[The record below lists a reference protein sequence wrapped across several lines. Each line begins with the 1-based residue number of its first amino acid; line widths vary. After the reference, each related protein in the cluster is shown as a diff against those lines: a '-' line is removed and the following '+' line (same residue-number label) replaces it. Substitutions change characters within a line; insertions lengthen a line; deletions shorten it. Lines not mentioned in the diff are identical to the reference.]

1 MRPKILVVD
10 DEPDV
15 VELIGF
21 NLRTRGYEVLT
32 AHDGL
37 EALLKAR
44 RFLPDL
50 VVLDVMMDGM
60 DGLSVCE
67 ILHAQPSTRAIPVI
81 ILTAA
86 TGEMAK
92 LNSYAAGASD
102 LFLLRF
108 EAAFQPAAGGVG
120 PLPYRLFLVRRG
132 LADQAHQP
140 LHPAFRAQILDPPG
154 LELGGAGDGAQLVQG
169 AASDFVDLVEDVLH
183 GRPGSLRDADR
194 AW

>member
-1 MRPKILVVD
+1 MCPKILVVD

-21 NLRTRGYEVLT
+21 NLRARGYEVLS

-67 ILHAQPSTRAIPVI
+67 ILHAQPSTRSIPVI

-92 LNSYAAGASD
+92 LNSYAAGAADFLTKPFSPLD
-102 LFLLRF
+102 LVHRISRLL
-108 EAAFQPAAGGVG
+108 QPASA
-120 PLPYRLFLVRRG
+120 PSRNDDG
-132 LADQAHQP
+132 L
-140 LHPAFRAQILDPPG
+140 
-154 LELGGAGDGAQLVQG
+154 
-169 AASDFVDLVEDVLH
+169 
-183 GRPGSLRDADR
+183 
-194 AW
+194 